1 MFLLEIV
8 KKFPLLNP
16 EIPIIVLA
24 ENIRRKKGNNKLQ
37 HLMACDTR
45 IVYGL
50 IFVVDDYR
58 YSIVRQDFR
67 ASVYFI
73 NHYSYSYLYNQAS
86 LFTKET
92 DFANFY
98 DIANTVYP
106 RLSVTCVED
115 ASFFYSLKYFCN
127 TNYFPS

>member
-24 ENIRRKKGNNKLQ
+24 ENIRRKKENNKLQ

-86 LFTKET
+86 LFT
-92 DFANFY
+92 
-98 DIANTVYP
+98 NTVYP